1 MGDLVVG
8 EKNKYRDIK
17 VEAQNSSIGDNNE
30 VHQFNIQTNTEIKE
44 ALKNIEQ
51 EISKL
56 KDAEEKNDAE
66 IYFLSLSDNIQKN
79 DTEKIKTCLKKLS
92 GFIGNTGSLMTIASF
107 FGLGIPGLTS

>member
-1 MGDLVVG
+1 MGDLIVG

-17 VEAQNSSIGDNNE
+17 VEAQNSSIGDHNE
-30 VHQFNIQTNTEIKE
+30 VHQVNIQTNTEIKE

-56 KDAEEKNDAE
+56 KDSEEKDDAE
-66 IYFLSLSDNIQKN
+66 IYFQSLTDNIQKN
-79 DTEKIKTCLKKLS
+79 DSGKIKTCLKKLS
-92 GFIGNTGSLMTIASF
+92 AIIGNTGSLMTIASF

>member
-1 MGDLVVG
+1 MDEIAELMGADQKVTLQIMGDLIVG

-30 VHQFNIQTNTEIKE
+30 VHQINIQTNTEIKE

-56 KDAEEKNDAE
+56 KDIEEKVMRKYIFN
-66 IYFLSLSDNIQKN
+66 L
-79 DTEKIKTCLKKLS
+79 
-92 GFIGNTGSLMTIASF
+92 
-107 FGLGIPGLTS
+107 